1 MNATMPGPAPSGGNP
16 GKEDIRP
23 VDLPPETAATLDE
36 VQHSWQECRADPH
49 FGNKGVGVPT
59 ADALLAQFS
68 LHLRARLPA
77 AGGAF
82 DGPDVIL
89 ATQIYKDG
97 GHTGLIGDL
106 ARALEESARRAGA
119 ALPRLVITDLL
130 GHNAKPP
137 SPRHRARLGPVAD
150 SLVVLGGASREER
163 LAELAARMLAWR
175 PRRVFLCHHPEDPL
189 PVVVSGPGWTGQCLL
204 VHHAD
209 AVPCLGLHAPE
220 TRVIDLNPTAAAVS
234 RVLGLDPALL
244 PLTVPDPGP
253 RPGCFLAR
261 GDLVTATC
269 ARSHKVRSEGPV
281 AYTTIVPLVL
291 AATGGWHIHIG
302 ALDDDLLAAIHGGLR
317 AAGIEQARFVH
328 VPLVSS
334 LSHALH
340 EHAVDVYLSSF
351 PIDGARANVE
361 VAAAGVPHLR
371 YRREGGTGPPGGF
384 PVAGSVVWST
394 WGQLREILATLHDRA
409 VLEEKSKLSRGTYD
423 RQHHPRVFAATLD
436 DILAGGEGWVDP
448 EAGARDVKARSWL
461 AVEEESG

>member
-1 MNATMPGPAPSGGNP
+1 M
-16 GKEDIRP
+16 
-23 VDLPPETAATLDE
+23 
-36 VQHSWQECRADPH
+36 
-49 FGNKGVGVPT
+49 
-59 ADALLAQFS
+59 
-68 LHLRARLPA
+68 
-77 AGGAF
+77 
-82 DGPDVIL
+82 
-89 ATQIYKDG
+89 
-97 GHTGLIGDL
+97 
-106 ARALEESARRAGA
+106 
-119 ALPRLVITDLL
+119 
-130 GHNAKPP
+130 
-137 SPRHRARLGPVAD
+137 
-150 SLVVLGGASREER
+150 
-163 LAELAARMLAWR
+163 
-175 PRRVFLCHHPEDPL
+175 
-189 PVVVSGPGWTGQCLL
+189 
-204 VHHAD
+204 
-209 AVPCLGLHAPE
+209 
-220 TRVIDLNPTAAAVS
+220 
-234 RVLGLDPALL
+234 
-244 PLTVPDPGP
+244 
-253 RPGCFLAR
+253 
-261 GDLVTATC
+261 
-269 ARSHKVRSEGPV
+269 RSEGPV

-436 DILAGGEGWVDP
+436 DILAGGAGWVDP
-448 EAGARDVKARSWL
+448 EAGARDDKARSWL